1 MNDLHV
7 VSSGSG
13 GNCYLLCIDEETLI
27 IDCGIP
33 IKKIK
38 AALNWDIKHVVGAIC
53 CHAHQDHALS
63 INELQ
68 LLGLSV
74 FAPYISDHGTVRK
87 RMGGFDVTGFPL
99 RSTDGKWLHTN
110 NDGSECPI
118 YGFLIRKGTFSMLY
132 MSDFRYCPFTFK
144 RQKLTAMLIECNH
157 VSDLLSD
164 EEAKYSHSVFGHA
177 SLDVTKGIVAANK
190 TESLKVV
197 ILCHL
202 SNGWSDEGRMAA
214 EVKEVA
220 GNVNVHIANA
230 GESYQLFPYI

>member
-1 MNDLHV
+1 MENNRKLIKCIG
-7 VSSGSG
+7 SGSS
-13 GNCYLLCIDEETLI
+13 GNCYLLTANSETLI
-27 IDCGIP
+27 LDAGMPIKEIKRGLNYDISHVAGCVVTHGHIDHHKSVKDIRLLGIP
-33 IKKIK
+33 
-38 AALNWDIKHVVGAIC
+38 
-53 CHAHQDHALS
+53 
-63 INELQ
+63 
-68 LLGLSV
+68 V
-74 FAPYISDHGTVRK
+74 FAPYLGEKKTQVTEY
-87 RMGGFDVTGFPL
+87 GGFHIVSFEVPHDGEPCVGFYITNGDL
-99 RSTDGKWLHTN
+99 RMIYATDY
-110 NDGSECPI
+110 EYIPV
-118 YGFLIRKGTFSMLY
+118 R
-132 MSDFRYCPFTFK
+132 FK